1 MLKTLVFS
9 LLNTVLNYDC
19 DGYMVPYANN
29 YQRNRYVDRFFR
41 CSLEIL
47 LIMLQYRPIQEAET
61 AQEMIQSELGMCQL
75 Y

>member
-29 YQRNRYVDRFFR
+29 YQRNAYVDRFFR
-41 CSLEIL
+41 CSLETL
-47 LIMLQYRPIQEAET
+47 LLLLQYKPIPSQEV
-61 AQEMIQSELGMCQL
+61 AQDIIQNELGMCQL

>member
-29 YQRNRYVDRFFR
+29 Y
-41 CSLEIL
+41 
-47 LIMLQYRPIQEAET
+47 
-61 AQEMIQSELGMCQL
+61 
-75 Y
+75 